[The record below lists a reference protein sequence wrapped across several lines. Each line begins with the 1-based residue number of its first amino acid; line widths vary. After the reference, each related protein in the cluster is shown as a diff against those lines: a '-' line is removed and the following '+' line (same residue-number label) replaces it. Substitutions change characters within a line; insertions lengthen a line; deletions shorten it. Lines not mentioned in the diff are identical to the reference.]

1 MYDGLWLKRVLI
13 PLWVIILL
21 FVIIECAGTGL
32 VLGLSDHAKDQS
44 NDDDTYYPSPNRTG
58 YSDSDYD
65 EAWNVI
71 M

>member
-1 MYDGLWLKRVLI
+1 MFDGLWLKRVLI

-21 FVIIECAGTGL
+21 FVIIECAGTAL
-32 VLGLSDHAKDQS
+32 VLGLSDHAKDRS
-44 NDDDTYYPSPNRTG
+44 NDDDTYYPNSNR
-58 YSDSDYD
+58 YSDGEYD